1 MDMME
6 PKTRDDRI
14 IYLWQPAVEIRLQ
27 QGGPQRIGGPTHA
40 LLFLERKW
48 PAYRGY
54 HYFTARAACIGVA
67 EQRCSIEVARDA
79 FIAAAC
85 EARLT
90 A

>member
-1 MDMME
+1 MME
-6 PKTRDDRI
+6 PKTHYDRI
-14 IYLWQPAVEIRLQ
+14 IYLWQPAVEIQLTHGR
-27 QGGPQRIGGPTHA
+27 PQRIGGPTHA
-40 LLFLERKW
+40 LLFLETKW
-48 PAYRGY
+48 PAHRGY

-79 FIAAAC
+79 FVAAAY